1 MRSWRTLSRAS
12 LVAALS
18 AAFLGAMA
26 PAHANP
32 VDGSFDSAIG
42 AGSSSQHMR
51 WKQPSQRVRLWVT
64 FAGNPNSTG
73 GRCQET
79 ATLDTQSKPT
89 LVGTAGGKSQTISM
103 APTSHRCSVWDPTC
117 LKTGTLVTSSTAATC
132 TGHVPLQPCLA
143 RATRSGF
150 VRNMTTGPSFRMT
163 TSQPGAPMTPRG
175 FR

>member
-73 GRCQET
+73 GRCQ
-79 ATLDTQSKPT
+79 D
-89 LVGTAGGKSQTISM
+89 
-103 APTSHRCSVWDPTC
+103 
-117 LKTGTLVTSSTAATC
+117 AAVDWNTNG
-132 TGHVPLQPCLA
+132 TGHYDARVLRNCNPGHTEQTDPGGDGWWEEPNNFDGANVTQVQRVGSYVFEDGNLSNVINGSNMYGSRPSAALA
-143 RATRSGF
+143 
-150 VRNMTTGPSFRMT
+150 
-163 TSQPGAPMTPRG
+163 
-175 FR
+175 

>member
-51 WKQPSQRVRLWVT
+51 WTGTRMERVT
-64 FAGNPNSTG
+64 TTQGCS
-73 GRCQET
+73 ET
-79 ATLDTQSKPT
+79 ATRDTQSKPT

-132 TGHVPLQPCLA
+132 TGHVPLQPLPSSSYSQRIRTQYDNGTVFSDDHFPA
-143 RATRSGF
+143 RCANDATW
-150 VRNMTTGPSFRMT
+150 VPVI
-163 TSQPGAPMTPRG
+163 GACV
-175 FR
+175 